1 VSDGTVWIIASV
13 AMFSW
18 VPLWWVLTKNLRGKW
33 PMNEGD
39 GMNSDIAVTTLR
51 DLVNEQPDGDVK
63 EQAMEALKALALE
76 IDHLRSDKRR
86 MADALRRQSE
96 KK

>member
-1 VSDGTVWIIASV
+1 
-13 AMFSW
+13 
-18 VPLWWVLTKNLRGKW
+18 
-33 PMNEGD
+33 MNEGD

-63 EQAMEALKALALE
+63 DQAMEALKALALE